1 MRVIGG
7 GQGHNR
13 RVPSVDGLLVMA
25 DISGYTAFVSGTEH
39 EHSREILAELIENI
53 AKSFGGKLSIDQV
66 EGDALC
72 CTTERTGVEVADWLR
87 ETFATFHRRLRD
99 MRAATT
105 CPCNAC
111 QMIGGLGLKFIVHR
125 GTYSRQIV
133 AGVTQLHGTD
143 VNLVHRLL
151 KNSVPLREYLLA
163 TDAAS
168 GAWPAGARAGYVDAP
183 QHYDLGD
190 VAAAY
195 LDLAAVR
202 ADALRE
208 DRSVVTD
215 AEAKLRITRRYD
227 SPPEQVWHLMTDPT
241 ARKRI
246 MAVTKLSFED
256 GARGTLV
263 GAEYHCEHGGDR
275 TTVFRVINA
284 EQPSELTITVDFPF
298 VGRIYRTDRVVHEGP
313 GTRIDTAVYWD
324 EPRGLKLK
332 LGAVVAVRMMKKYFR
347 EYDDRMDAMLKEV
360 PAVADSR

>member
-1 MRVIGG
+1 MPAVE
-7 GQGHNR
+7 
-13 RVPSVDGLLVMA
+13 GLLVMA

-53 AKSFGGKLSIDQV
+53 AKSFGGKLSVDQV

-111 QMIGGLGLKFIVHR
+111 QMIGNLGLKFIVHR
-125 GTYSRQIV
+125 GTYSRQTV
-133 AGVTQLHGTD
+133 AGVVQLHGAD

-163 TDAAS
+163 SRAALD
-168 GAWPAGARAGYVDAP
+168 AWPDNASAEFVDAP
-183 QHYDLGD
+183 QRYDLGD
-190 VAAAY
+190 VPAAY
-195 LDLAAVR
+195 LDLAPVR

-208 DRSVVTD
+208 ERTVVTD
-215 AEAKLRITRRYD
+215 AEAKLRRTRRFAA
-227 SPPEQVWHLMTDPT
+227 PPDAVWHLMTDPA

-246 MAVTKLSFED
+246 MQVPKIEFEE

-275 TTVFRVINA
+275 TTVFRVIKA
-284 EQPSELTITVDFPF
+284 ERPSEFTLTFDFPF
-298 VGRIYRTDRVVHEGP
+298 VGRMYRTDRVVHEGQ
-313 GTRIDTAVYWD
+313 GTRIDSTMYWD
-324 EPRGLKLK
+324 EPKGVKGK
-332 LGAVVAVRMMKKYFR
+332 LGAIVAMRMMKKFFGD
-347 EYDDRMDAMLKEV
+347 YDDRMDAMLKEAP
-360 PAVADSR
+360 PAADVA